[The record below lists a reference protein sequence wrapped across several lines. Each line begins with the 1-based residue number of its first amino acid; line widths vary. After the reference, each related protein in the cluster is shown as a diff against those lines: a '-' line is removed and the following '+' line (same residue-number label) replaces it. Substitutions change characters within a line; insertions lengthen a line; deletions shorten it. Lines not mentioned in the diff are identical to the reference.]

1 MGVTREQK
9 ARNVRVGLGYVVMDQ
24 EDASVIYDVL
34 TDALEYEDE
43 CFARGIGTDCDE
55 FYDVACEHCR
65 VEKAIEILKE
75 GGLKNDRLTS
85 IEKNKASVT

>member
-1 MGVTREQK
+1 LLEQ
-9 ARNVRVGLGYVVMDQ
+9 
-24 EDASVIYDVL
+24 E
-34 TDALEYEDE
+34 E

-55 FYDVACEHCR
+55 FYDVDFICEHCR

-85 IEKNKASVT
+85 IEKDKASIT

>member
-1 MGVTREQK
+1 MGLTNEQK
-9 ARNVRVGLGYVVMDQ
+9 AGNVRVNLGYVVMDQ

-34 TDALEYEDE
+34 TDLLEQEE
-43 CFARGIGTDCDE
+43 CFAGGIGTDCDE
-55 FYDVACEHCR
+55 FYDIACEHCR

-85 IEKNKASVT
+85 IEKNKASIT

>member
-1 MGVTREQK
+1 MGLTNEQK
-9 ARNVRVGLGYVVMDQ
+9 AGNVRVNLGYVVMDQ

-34 TDALEYEDE
+34 TDLLEQEE
-43 CFARGIGTDCDE
+43 CFASGIGTDCDE

-65 VEKAIEILKE
+65 VEKAIEILKQ

-85 IEKNKASVT
+85 IEKNKASIT

>member
-34 TDALEYEDE
+34 TDLLEQEE

-85 IEKNKASVT
+85 IEKNKASIT